1 MDSVGPGEYNYVLML
16 IDRYECGE
24 GIGINATVT
33 VAEDY
38 TASFVSDEGSI
49 PQSDTSMADLTV
61 CSLNPGLE
69 LPENEYVYDMHTFIG
84 WQNSATGDTVQPGD
98 TVMLTGNTTFN
109 TVWRANCQNVD
120 TVEYAEY
127 CEGGSTTWRGMT
139 ISGLQQEYTDTVA
152 GVVDV
157 LCDSVYHLLVTV
169 HYPTTSDTTML
180 ACDSV
185 WWNGMFFTETPDTT
199 QSYFMAG
206 GNQYGCDSTA
216 YLNLTVNYSIHDYVV
231 ETACDSYTF
240 DNVTYTESTDLPTVG
255 AISDNGCPFITHISL
270 TMNYSYHGEDS
281 ATACDMYVWNDMEL
295 TETGDHDYTG
305 VTVDGCDS
313 VVTLHLTLHQ
323 TAYGMDTQ
331 TACDSLVWI
340 DGNTYFGDFPGNVG
354 EITYTFEGGSMYG
367 CDSVAVLDLTM
378 EDHIYVEFLSDFGDG
393 WMDEV
398 AACVMKPLVM
408 PECAF
413 ENDGF
418 VFSGWLNTVG
428 NDTVYPGD
436 TLYLEE
442 SRSYYAIWNP
452 LCEDVITFTD
462 TTVCEG
468 ASLVWRGQ
476 NFSDQLFS
484 GDYEDVVY
492 NAIEDWC
499 DSVFYLR
506 LTVYPVSYNEFFD
519 SVVGSVI
526 WYDEE
531 YSTSGDYSRFCG
543 YNRYGCDSTEVL
555 HLIVNL
561 AIDEKEDGV
570 IDVKVYP
577 NPTSGIVNIDGVEI
591 RRIAVLDQVG
601 RTVATF
607 DDTNRI
613 DISDLPAGIYTLYV
627 QTSAGDTT
635 RRVMKR

>member
-1 MDSVGPGEYNYVLML
+1 M
-16 IDRYECGE
+16 
-24 GIGINATVT
+24 
-33 VAEDY
+33 
-38 TASFVSDEGSI
+38 
-49 PQSDTSMADLTV
+49 
-61 CSLNPGLE
+61 
-69 LPENEYVYDMHTFIG
+69 
-84 WQNSATGDTVQPGD
+84 
-98 TVMLTGNTTFN
+98 
-109 TVWRANCQNVD
+109 
-120 TVEYAEY
+120 
-127 CEGGSTTWRGMT
+127 
-139 ISGLQQEYTDTVA
+139 
-152 GVVDV
+152 
-157 LCDSVYHLLVTV
+157 
-169 HYPTTSDTTML
+169 
-180 ACDSV
+180 
-185 WWNGMFFTETPDTT
+185 
-199 QSYFMAG
+199 
-206 GNQYGCDSTA
+206 
-216 YLNLTVNYSIHDYVV
+216 
-231 ETACDSYTF
+231 
-240 DNVTYTESTDLPTVG
+240 
-255 AISDNGCPFITHISL
+255 
-270 TMNYSYHGEDS
+270 
-281 ATACDMYVWNDMEL
+281 
-295 TETGDHDYTG
+295 
-305 VTVDGCDS
+305 
-313 VVTLHLTLHQ
+313 
-323 TAYGMDTQ
+323 
-331 TACDSLVWI
+331 
-340 DGNTYFGDFPGNVG
+340 
-354 EITYTFEGGSMYG
+354 
-367 CDSVAVLDLTM
+367 
-378 EDHIYVEFLSDFGDG
+378 
-393 WMDEV
+393 
-398 AACVMKPLVM
+398 
-408 PECAF
+408 
-413 ENDGF
+413 
-418 VFSGWLNTVG
+418 G

-462 TTVCEG
+462 TAVCEG